1 MRLARGR
8 RSAYV
13 CILGSGGGRIVMDGD
28 YQILDILLFA
38 AIAGFLVFRLRSVLG
53 RRTGLERRRDPFAPP
68 PPAPASPPP
77 LLRAINGGAAQPPL
91 ATGVAAIKSADPGFT
106 EQGFLQGAK
115 GAFEIVVNAFAAGDT
130 GALQPLLSKD
140 VYDRFAEAIGARK
153 SAHESLETRV
163 AGMKSAD
170 IAEASIEGGTALVTV
185 KFVSDQI
192 NVTRKEDGSVADGD
206 PQKVTEHI
214 DFWTFARPVRQR
226 DPNWTL
232 VATKSP

>member
-1 MRLARGR
+1 
-8 RSAYV
+8 
-13 CILGSGGGRIVMDGD
+13 MDGN

-68 PPAPASPPP
+68 PPAPLAAAAPTP
-77 LLRAINGGAAQPPL
+77 LLRAINGAAAQQPA
-91 ATGVAAIKSADPGFT
+91 ATGVGAIKTADPGFT
-106 EQGFLQGAK
+106 ETGFLQGAR

-153 SAHESLETRV
+153 SAHEALETRL

-170 IAEASIEGGTALVTV
+170 IVEASVEGGTALVTV

-192 NVTRKEDGSVADGD
+192 NVTRKQDGSVVDGD
-206 PQKVTEHI
+206 PQKVDEHI
-214 DFWTFARPVRQR
+214 DFWTFARPLRQR

>member
-1 MRLARGR
+1 MC
-8 RSAYV
+8 SD
-13 CILGSGGGRIVMDGD
+13 GGWIVMDGD

-68 PPAPASPPP
+68 PAPPATAAPPP
-77 LLRAINGGAAQPPL
+77 QLRAINGGAPQPAP
-91 ATGVAAIKSADPGFT
+91 ATGVAAIKTVDPGFT
-106 EQGFLQGAK
+106 ESAFLQGAK
-115 GAFEIVVNAFAAGDT
+115 GAFEIVVNAFAAGDAS
-130 GALQPLLSKD
+130 ALQPLLSKD

-153 SAHESLETRV
+153 TAHETLETRL
-163 AGMKSAD
+163 AGVKSAD
-170 IAEASIEGGTALVTV
+170 VVEASIEGETALVTV

-192 NVTRKEDGSVADGD
+192 NVTRKQDGSVVDGD
-206 PQKVTEHI
+206 PQKVVEHI